1 MKVVVM
7 HGQSHKKNT
16 YRLTHMLLDQLNC
29 APEDIKEYVANGTGH
44 CVGCTKC
51 ILEDEHLCPH
61 REQIA
66 PIVDAIDEA
75 DVIIFDSPN
84 YCMGMS
90 GQLKS
95 FFDHMAY
102 RWISHRPNPDMRS
115 KIGIAVST
123 TAGAGA
129 GKTTKAIRE
138 QFIWW
143 AVGRTYMLP
152 FTIAAN
158 SMDELNEKK
167 KRKRDKKVQKLANK
181 INHIAGSV
189 KPSIKIRTLFMIMTK
204 MHDKIR
210 WSEIETKYWKEK
222 GLIR

>member
-1 MKVVVM
+1 MKVVVL

-16 YRLTHMLLDQLNC
+16 YRLVHMLLERLRC
-29 APEDIKEYVANGTGH
+29 TEEDVKEYVANGTGQ
-44 CVGCTKC
+44 CIGCTKC
-51 ILEDEHLCPH
+51 ILEDEKLCPH

-66 PIVDAIDEA
+66 PIIEAIDEA
-75 DVIIFDSPN
+75 DVIILDSPN

-95 FFDHMAY
+95 FCDHMAY
-102 RWISHRPNPDMRS
+102 RWISHRPNPDMRH

-129 GKTTKAIRE
+129 GKATKAIRE

-152 FTIAAN
+152 FTVAAN
-158 SMDELNEKK
+158 TIDEMNEKK
-167 KRKRDKKVQKLANK
+167 KKKMNQKVQKLANK
-181 INHIAGSV
+181 INHTSGSV
-189 KPSIKIRTLFMIMTK
+189 KPSIKTRVLFMIMTK
-204 MHDKIR
+204 VHDKFR
-210 WSEIETKYWKEK
+210 WSEIETKYWQEK